1 MVYNKKHM
9 KPRVGSVWS
18 RVGQSKIRYTSGKDF
33 YLQNMALQKRKIRYD
48 KGKNLVVIK
57 FSCPLVY
64 MIHVK

>member
-33 YLQNMALQKRKIRYD
+33 YLQNMALQKSIW
-48 KGKNLVVIK
+48 NMIK
-57 FSCPLVY
+57 KRISGNE
-64 MIHVK
+64 M